1 MKYSSAFLALIALGP
16 VANCAQ
22 VGPAFSNL
30 YSITDLGSVSGVPA
44 PYSSLLFQSGKPN
57 VLLLGGGST
66 KSTGEIYSVPLT
78 RNATTNH
85 VTSLGSP
92 APFASAPNIDGG
104 LIYAPNG
111 DLLFTEY
118 KLNQIGEIKPGH
130 TSPDKTVPAPVS
142 PSTGSL
148 QIVPA
153 GFAAAGRLVI
163 DSIGTS
169 QFCSTTLTADMSGT
183 YDIGNCSATV
193 TSSDNTEGTEGI
205 IYVPAGMPGFSGQ
218 MMLVAEYSGDVVMA
232 YSVDS
237 NGLPILSTGQ
247 VFISGLTGAQGA
259 TIDPLTGDFFF
270 STFFENSGN
279 EVFKVSLTSPGPM
292 PTITSVTNSVS
303 LGTQLCPGLTATIN
317 GANFGTSAAGVLVTI
332 GGLNAPILNATVTS
346 KQFAI
351 QIPFELSPGAAT
363 LTVTVNGAPSLPF
376 PMTLA
381 ATAPAFLTQS
391 SASSGLAAAYP
402 AAGSN
407 QNTPVGFNTPARPG
421 DALRASAVGLGP
433 TTPATP
439 TGKAPATAST
449 ATTPTLTVGG
459 VNATVTSAAITA
471 GSEGVYQ
478 VAFTVPPGVQG
489 TVPLLIS
496 IGGQT
501 SASDVTLALAGT
513 SAVVN
518 NASFANPGAIAPGS
532 IASLFANGL
541 GDATTNELSLFPST
555 QSEGVQ
561 VSFNGEAATLFHLL
575 PGASPQ
581 QIDLL
586 VPADLPTSGTVNV
599 QLMTSSATYANYKLT
614 MVPAS
619 PGFYRFTDPQTS
631 TQFAIAQFVNSA
643 WLALPASTTS
653 NLGLPGCT
661 ASTNPL
667 VQCGEPAAVGDY
679 LTLYLTGL
687 GLATPNGDPSGMPL
701 PAGQNPPADGSVLY
715 ETPTQPT
722 VTIGGISAK
731 ILFSGLAPGY
741 AGEYQIDVQVPAGV
755 TNGDNVPIVVT
766 MLGASDTANI
776 SVQSTRVQPPGQ

>member
-1 MKYSSAFLALIALGP
+1 MKCSSAFLALIALGP

-22 VGPAFSNL
+22 LGPAFSSL
-30 YSITDLGSVSGVPA
+30 YSITDLGSVSGVPV
-44 PYSSLLFQSGKPN
+44 PYSSLVFQSGKPN

-66 KSTGEIYSVPLT
+66 KSTGEIYSVPLA

-111 DLLFTEY
+111 DLFFTEY
-118 KLNQIGEIKPGH
+118 NLNQIGEIKPGH
-130 TSPDKTVPAPVS
+130 ASPDKTVPAPVS

-163 DSIGTS
+163 DSIDTS
-169 QFCSTTLTADMSGT
+169 QFCSTTLTADTSGT

-193 TSSDNTEGTEGI
+193 SGSNKTEGI
-205 IYVPAGMPGFSGQ
+205 IYVPAGMPGFSGPT
-218 MMLVAEYSGDVVMA
+218 MLVAEFAGQAVMA

-237 NGLPILSTGQ
+237 NGLPIISTGQ
-247 VFISGLTGAQGA
+247 VFISGLSGPQGA
-259 TIDPLTGDFFF
+259 AIDPLTGDFFF
-270 STFFENSGN
+270 STFSFGEAN
-279 EVFKVSLTSPGPM
+279 EVFKVSLTSPEPM

-303 LGTQLCPGLTATIN
+303 LGTQLCPGLTATVN
-317 GANFGTSAAGVLVTI
+317 GTNFGANAADVLVTI

-346 KQFAI
+346 KQFSI
-351 QIPFELSPGAAT
+351 QIPFELSPGPTT
-363 LTVTVNGAPSLPF
+363 LAVTVSGAPSLPF
-376 PMTLA
+376 PIALA
-381 ATAPAFLTQS
+381 ATAPAFLTQGGV
-391 SASSGLAAAYP
+391 SAGLAAAYP

-421 DALRASAVGLGP
+421 DALRASAVGLGS

-439 TGKAPATAST
+439 TGKAPATAAT
-449 ATTPTLTVGG
+449 ASTPTLTVGG
-459 VNATVTSAAITA
+459 VNATVTSASIPA
-471 GSEGVYQ
+471 GSQGVYQ

-489 TVPLLIS
+489 TVPLVIA
-496 IGGQT
+496 IGGQS

-541 GDATTNELSLFPST
+541 GNATTNELSLFPST

-561 VSFNGEAATLFHLL
+561 VTFNGEAATLFHLL

-653 NLGLPGCT
+653 SLGLPGCT
-661 ASTNPL
+661 ASTSAL
-667 VQCGEPAAVGDY
+667 SQCGEPAAVGDY

-715 ETPTQPT
+715 ETPTQPA
-722 VTIGGISAK
+722 VTIGGIPAK

-766 MLGASDTANI
+766 MLGASDTAAI
-776 SVQSTRVQPPGQ
+776 SVQSARVPPPGQ